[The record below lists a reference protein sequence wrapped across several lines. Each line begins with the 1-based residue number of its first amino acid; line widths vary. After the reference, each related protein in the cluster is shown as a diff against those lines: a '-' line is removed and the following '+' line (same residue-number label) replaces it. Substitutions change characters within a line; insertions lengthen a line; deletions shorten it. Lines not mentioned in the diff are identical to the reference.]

1 MPEEVPPDWAGYL
14 DLIEAFLLG
23 EPPTLTRAQV
33 AEMSGVSLEES
44 MELWRE
50 LGFPTVPDD
59 VVAFTPADVDAAR
72 QTRELQELGIL
83 SEDRKDALVRTWGR
97 SYARLAEWQ
106 SALLRD
112 VARERNGNPVDEMI
126 WLASEV
132 MPRVE
137 ALQSYAWR
145 RHLLSAAARFVA
157 DPTEPGNQTSRLAV
171 AFVDIVG
178 YTSRSKFLTEEELVD
193 WIEEFED
200 AMTHLVVDAGGHVI
214 KNLGDAVLYV
224 CDSPLAAADVALAAV
239 ARGADEQDSFPEVR
253 AGLAYGEVVT
263 RLGDVF
269 GPTVNIAS
277 RLCSVAR
284 PSTVVID
291 EDTKPEFDD
300 VPTVETKRLRRV
312 GVKGYSRLS
321 MYSLRPAHRSED

>member
-1 MPEEVPPDWAGYL
+1 MPEEGAQPDWSDYL

-23 EPPTLTRAQV
+23 EPPTLTRGQV
-33 AEMSGVSLEES
+33 AEMSGVPLDEQ

-50 LGFPTVPDD
+50 LGFPSVPDD
-59 VVAFTPADVDAAR
+59 VVAFTPADVDAIR

-83 SEDRKDALVRTWGR
+83 SEDRKAALVRTWGR

-112 VARERNGNPVDEMI
+112 VAQERNGDPVAEML
-126 WLASEV
+126 WLATDV
-132 MPRVE
+132 LPRVE
-137 ALQSYAWR
+137 ALQSYVWR

-157 DPTEPGNQTSRLAV
+157 DPSEPGNQTSRMAV

-193 WIEEFED
+193 WIEQFED
-200 AMTHLVVDAGGHVI
+200 AMTHLVVDAGGRVI

-224 CDSPLAAADVALAAV
+224 CDNPLAAAEVALAAV
-239 ARGADEQDSFPEVR
+239 TRGADEGDSFPEVR
-253 AGLAYGEVVT
+253 AGLAYGDVVT

-291 EDTKPEFDD
+291 EGSHTEFED
-300 VPTVETKRLRRV
+300 VPTIELKRLRRV

-321 MYSLRPAHRSED
+321 MYSLRRARPEH

>member
-1 MPEEVPPDWAGYL
+1 MPEEAPPDWSGYL

-23 EPPTLTRAQV
+23 EPPTLTRRQV
-33 AEMSGVSLEES
+33 AELSGMPVEQAEEF
-44 MELWRE
+44 WRE
-50 LGFPTVPDD
+50 LGFQHVADD
-59 VVAFTPADVDAAR
+59 VVAFAATDVEALR
-72 QTRELQELGIL
+72 QTQDLIELGIL
-83 SEDRKDALVRTWGR
+83 TPERQAALVRTWGR

-106 SALLRD
+106 SALLRE
-112 VARERNGNPVDEMI
+112 VALERDGDPIAELA
-126 WLASEV
+126 WLAAEV
-132 MPRVE
+132 MPRIE
-137 ALQSYAWR
+137 SLQSFVWR
-145 RHLLSAAARFVA
+145 RHLISAASRFVA
-157 DPTEPGNQTSRLAV
+157 DPRALGGSTARLAV

-178 YTSRSKFLTEEELVD
+178 YTSRSRSLSEEELVE

-200 AMTHLVVDAGGHVI
+200 SMTHLVVDAGGRVI

-224 CDSPLAAADVALAAV
+224 CEDPLAAAEAALTAV
-239 ARGADEQDSFPEVR
+239 ARGADEADTFPEVR
-253 AGLAYGEVVT
+253 AGLAYGDVVI

-291 EDTKPEFDD
+291 EDTHAEFAD
-300 VPTVETKRLRRV
+300 VPTVELKRLRRV

-321 MYSLRPAHRSED
+321 MYSIRPVRGD

>member
-1 MPEEVPPDWAGYL
+1 MPEGEAQPDWSGYL

-23 EPPTLTRAQV
+23 EPPTLTRGQV
-33 AEMSGVSLEES
+33 AEMSGVPLEEQ

-50 LGFPTVPDD
+50 LGFPAVPED
-59 VVAFTPADVDAAR
+59 VVAFTPADVDAIR

-83 SEDRKDALVRTWGR
+83 SEDRKAALVRTWGR

-112 VARERNGNPVDEMI
+112 VARERQGDPIEEML
-126 WLASEV
+126 WLSTDV
-132 MPRVE
+132 LPRIE
-137 ALQSYAWR
+137 SLQSYAWR

-157 DPTEPGNQTSRLAV
+157 DPSEPGNQTSRMAV

-178 YTSRSKFLTEEELVD
+178 YTSRSKFLTEVELVD
-193 WIEEFED
+193 WIEEFENS
-200 AMTHLVVDAGGHVI
+200 MTRLVVDAGGRVI

-224 CDSPLAAADVALAAV
+224 CDDPLAAAEVALSAV
-239 ARGADEQDSFPEVR
+239 ALGADQEESFPEVR
-253 AGLAYGEVVT
+253 AGLAYGDVVT

-284 PSTVVID
+284 PSTVVVD
-291 EDTKPEFDD
+291 EDTHTEFDG
-300 VPTVETKRLRRV
+300 VPTVEVRRLRRV
-312 GVKGYSRLS
+312 GVKGYARLS
-321 MYSLRPAHRSED
+321 MYNLRRARPEH